1 MARQIAPDS
10 PRTPDVLRI
19 DPPKMDF
26 TILRN
31 MADQKEKSAIENYE
45 LYAQTSWRQMS
56 NAIFN
61 NNKNNPVAV
70 GVLLDKTIQDILPDD
85 MPEDMRNRYL
95 SEFTIDSVGL
105 VSKAEANRQVQI
117 DQQNKQMVQ
126 VGVADLMSDLE
137 KDYIGLLRYNM
148 SPAEDKRPVDVE
160 VYNAHLLELANLA
173 NFKDSTGKFIYSESQ
188 RRNMIEQADTKLNGA
203 KSFFDNMLINNPES
217 AKDYYEKF
225 ILQPVEYMEQSRM
238 GRNTYE
244 TFKKYAEQQLKNY
257 DQDIEDSKFNR
268 TILETLALTVDY
280 SDEKYEKLRD
290 SKLDDGVLKK
300 LKDETTKFNTYN
312 GAQAISPEAM
322 FVALDNARELL
333 DNTDYTPQ
341 GREKAISQYADALEE
356 TGRWADENGLSAS
369 DSNNIRKMLVGA
381 AADSGFADIL
391 RDVSSLNDVLQVSN
405 YGSAGLSDEVLTVT
419 NYGLGQGDNI
429 RAVRTAQDT
438 AVKRAK
444 RLAEQVMTLY
454 ASGQP
459 DKAKQLLQDG
469 RKQVI
474 RDKYSWFVAPT
485 EFDRLESAIKNNEP
499 ALINR
504 YGLVYEFQGYGST
517 KPNFKVKL

>member
-1 MARQIAPDS
+1 MARQIAPGS
-10 PRTPDVLRI
+10 PRTPNVLRI

-31 MADQKEKSAIENYE
+31 MADQKEKSAVENYE
-45 LYAQTSWRQMS
+45 LYAQTSWRQIS
-56 NAIFN
+56 DAIFN
-61 NNKNNPVAV
+61 NNKNNPIAV
-70 GVLLDKTIQDILPDD
+70 SFLLDRTIQNILPDD
-85 MPEDMRNRYL
+85 MPDDMRNKYL
-95 SEFTIDSVGL
+95 AKFTMDSMGL
-105 VSKAEANRQVQI
+105 VSKAETNRQVQI
-117 DQQNKQMVQ
+117 DLQNKQMVQ
-126 VGVADLMSDLE
+126 AGVADLTSDLE
-137 KDYIGLLRYNM
+137 RDYIGLLRYNM

-160 VYNAHLLELANLA
+160 IYNERLLELANLA
-173 NFKDSTGKFIYSESQ
+173 NFKDSTGKYIYSESQ
-188 RRNMIEQADTKLNGA
+188 RRSMLEQADTKLNGA
-203 KSFFDNMLINNPES
+203 KKFFDNMLINNPEN

-238 GRNTYE
+238 SRDTYDD
-244 TFKKYAEQQLKNY
+244 FRKYAEQQLKNY

-312 GAQAISPEAM
+312 GARAISPEAM

-333 DNTDYTPQ
+333 DNTDYTPK
-341 GREKAISQYADALEE
+341 GREKALSQYADALEE
-356 TGRWADENGLSAS
+356 TGRWADENGLSES
-369 DSNNIRKMLVGA
+369 DSNNIRKVLVGA
-381 AADSGFADIL
+381 AADAGFADIV
-391 RDVSSLNDVLQVSN
+391 RDVLTLNDILQVSN
-405 YGSAGLSDEVLTVT
+405 YGSAAASDEVLTAT
-419 NYGLGQGDNI
+419 NALVEDALDS
-429 RAVRTAQDT
+429 RAAETAKDT

-444 RLAEQVMTLY
+444 RLAEQVLTVY

-474 RDKYSWFVAPT
+474 RDKYSWLVAPT